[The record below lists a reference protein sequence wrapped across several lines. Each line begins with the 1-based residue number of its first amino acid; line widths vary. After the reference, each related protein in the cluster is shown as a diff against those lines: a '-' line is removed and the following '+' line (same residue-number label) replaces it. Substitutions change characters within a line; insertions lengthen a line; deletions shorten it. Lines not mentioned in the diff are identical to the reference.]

1 MYVELPASTL
11 ASSECIISNI
21 SKGDI
26 REDDLIILGE
36 LPLDDGRQLYTV
48 MRERILEM
56 AGDPIL
62 SLLELRE
69 EDHSQSN
76 LSMTMLVAAIRFKNN
91 IKVIHSICML
101 VQQPI
106 NI

>member
-1 MYVELPASTL
+1 MFIELPASTL
-11 ASSECIISNI
+11 TSSESIISSI

-48 MRERILEM
+48 MRERIMEI

-62 SLLELRE
+62 SLVEQRE
-69 EDHSQSN
+69 EYHNHNN
-76 LSMTMLVAAIRFKNN
+76 LSMTMLVAAMRFKNN
-91 IKVIHSICML
+91 VKVIHSIYVL
-101 VQQPI
+101 FQQPM